1 LESLPQQSKK
11 HYSVKRKSYSKRQCQ
26 IKTTA
31 LIWRLS
37 LQIQRRKRKSSQI
50 KNTRRRNFKS
60 MMKRM
65 KRISKTLTLS
75 LVQWRNSFRTLLIMR
90 VMTMTMSIMRMGGSR
105 EWLSYSRRSRK
116 IWEKTKVKA
125 SNSSMT

>member
-1 LESLPQQSKK
+1 M
-11 HYSVKRKSYSKRQCQ
+11 
-26 IKTTA
+26 
-31 LIWRLS
+31 
-37 LQIQRRKRKSSQI
+37 KRKSSQI